1 MTTFIFGADGPDN
14 TTGNYSELQ
23 GYWLRERVF
32 DADTINGNHDKINA
46 LTKSVSPNEM
56 LFELVAHGILLNLVG
71 IFGFVGNI
79 ISMIIL
85 SKPQMKSS
93 INYLL
98 IGLARCDTV
107 LIFTSILLFGLPA
120 VYPYTGYLFTYYWKI
135 YPKIAPTV
143 FPIAL
148 IAQTVSVYLTVTV
161 TLERFVAVCL
171 PLRARSLCTYGRAKI
186 YVIIIIFMATLF
198 NASRFFEVDVIEEPQ
213 GYAAYN
219 TTVYRAIPSGLR
231 ESSLYVTLYIH
242 WFYFI
247 FIYFLP
253 FSALAILNA
262 AIYRQVRR
270 ANQERQRLSRLQ
282 KKEIGL
288 ATMLL
293 CVVVVF
299 FLCNFLALVNN
310 VLESFYDLIIDQL
323 VKTSNLLVTI
333 NSSVNFIIYV
343 IFGEKFKRLFIKHF
357 CPKGGF
363 LFCNAAFSGRESPD
377 GATHDDSIVSNGDG
391 RSYSLRSTHTC
402 HLHRSNT
409 SLVRNG
415 RINGNSAIKTH
426 RSMRLPSR
434 IYQPPANVY
443 YPKPISREPSWEQ
456 TNTTTLN
463 QL

>member
-46 LTKSVSPNEM
+46 LTKLVSPNEM

-262 AIYRQVRR
+262 AIYRQV
-270 ANQERQRLSRLQ
+270 SDIIMFFSFYCG
-282 KKEIGL
+282 EIFRYVGL
-288 ATMLL
+288 
-293 CVVVVF
+293 
-299 FLCNFLALVNN
+299 FLA
-310 VLESFYDLIIDQL
+310 
-323 VKTSNLLVTI
+323 K
-333 NSSVNFIIYV
+333 
-343 IFGEKFKRLFIKHF
+343 
-357 CPKGGF
+357 
-363 LFCNAAFSGRESPD
+363 
-377 GATHDDSIVSNGDG
+377 
-391 RSYSLRSTHTC
+391 
-402 HLHRSNT
+402 
-409 SLVRNG
+409 
-415 RINGNSAIKTH
+415 
-426 RSMRLPSR
+426 
-434 IYQPPANVY
+434 
-443 YPKPISREPSWEQ
+443 
-456 TNTTTLN
+456 
-463 QL
+463 